1 MGVLSHLQ
9 PERVFGYFEALCGI
23 PHGSGNTGAVSEY
36 CLSVAAELGLEARRD
51 GANNVL
57 IRKPAS
63 PGYESHPPVILQA
76 HLDMVCEKDP
86 GVDFDFTTDPLKLRI
101 EGDWIAA
108 EGTTLGGDDGSG
120 VALALA
126 LLADATLA
134 HPPLEVLLTSD
145 EETGMDGAAAL
156 DGAWLTGRRMIN
168 LDCGEEGV
176 FTLGCGGGAKAR
188 LTLPLVWAENAA
200 PCWKITVDG
209 LLGGHSGAEIHT
221 GRQNANKLM
230 GLLLTRLPEGWRLVE
245 MAGGQKDNV
254 ITSRCVCTVASP
266 VSPAQIAAAFVAEN
280 RVEADPGLTVTVT
293 AAPIAPVAADAAT
306 SAAAARLLEAL
317 PFGVQAMHPKLEWL
331 VETSLN
337 MGVVSTSGDG
347 LQVSLSVRSA
357 EKAKKLALLERLQG
371 IITAFGGSYAESD
384 HYPAWEY
391 QENSPLQ
398 QVMLGTYRQFTG
410 KEPVISVTH
419 AGLECGLLGE
429 KLPGL
434 DTVSMGPTQEH
445 IHSPKER
452 LCISSVGRT
461 YAYLCEALKAL

>member
-1 MGVLSHLQ
+1 MSVLGHLQ
-9 PERVFGYFEALCGI
+9 PERVFAYFEALCGI
-23 PHGSGNTGAVSEY
+23 PHGSGNTRAVSDY
-36 CLSVAAELGLEARRD
+36 CLGVAAELGLEAKQD
-51 GANNVL
+51 EANNVL
-57 IRKPAS
+57 IRKPAT

-76 HLDMVCEKDP
+76 HLDMVCEKEP

-126 LLADATLA
+126 VLADSTLQ
-134 HPPLEVLLTSD
+134 HPALEVVLTSD

-156 DGAWLTGRRMIN
+156 DAGWLTGRRMIN

-176 FTLGCGGGAKAR
+176 FTLGCGGGAKAK
-188 LTLPLVWAENAA
+188 LTLPLAWAVNTTA
-200 PCWKITVDG
+200 CWQITVDG
-209 LLGGHSGAEIHT
+209 LLGGHSGAEIHI
-221 GRQNANKLM
+221 GRQNANILM
-230 GLLLTRLPEGWRLVE
+230 GRLLATLPTGWRLVDI
-245 MAGGQKDNV
+245 AGGQKDNV
-254 ITSRCVCTVASP
+254 ITSRCVCTVAAEGSP
-266 VSPAQIAAAFVAEN
+266 MAEAAAFAEAN
-280 RVEADPGLTVTVT
+280 RIEADPGLTVTV
-293 AAPIAPVAADAAT
+293 AAVPVAEMAADEAT
-306 SAAAARLLEAL
+306 SANAARLLAAL
-317 PFGVQAMHPKLEWL
+317 PYGVQAMHPKLDWL

-337 MGVVSTSGDG
+337 LGVLSADREG
-347 LQVSLSVRSA
+347 LHVSLSVRSA
-357 EKAKKLALLERLQG
+357 EKAKKLALLGRLQE
-371 IITAFGGSYAESD
+371 IISAHGGSYAESD

-398 QVMLGTYRQFTG
+398 QVMLGTYRRFTG

-419 AGLECGLLGE
+419 AGLECGLFSE

-461 YAYLCEALKAL
+461 YAYLCEVLKAL

>member
-1 MGVLSHLQ
+1 MSVLGHLQ
-9 PERVFGYFEALCGI
+9 PQQVFAHFEALCSI
-23 PHGSGNTGAVSEY
+23 PHGSGNTKAVSDY
-36 CLSVAAELGLEARRD
+36 CLSVASRLGLEAEQD
-51 GANNVL
+51 AANNVI
-57 IRKPAS
+57 IRKPAT

-76 HLDMVCEKDP
+76 HLDMVCEKEP
-86 GVDFDFTTDPLKLRI
+86 EVAFDFTTEPLRLHI

-126 LLADATLA
+126 VLEDHTLS

-145 EETGMDGAAAL
+145 EETGMVGAGAL
-156 DGAWLTGRRMIN
+156 DGSRLTGRRMIN

-188 LTLPLVWAENAA
+188 LSLPITWADNTT

-221 GRQNANKLM
+221 GRQNANSLM
-230 GLLLTRLPEGWRLVE
+230 GRLLTTLPSGWRLVDI
-245 MAGGQKDNV
+245 AGGQKDNV
-254 ITSRCVCTVASP
+254 ITSRCVCTVACAEI
-266 VSPAQIAAAFVAEN
+266 PATIVTAFVEEN
-280 RVEADPGLTVTVT
+280 RVDADPGLTVSVEPAPL
-293 AAPIAPVAADAAT
+293 AALAADEDT
-306 SAAAARLLEAL
+306 SAKAARLLAAL
-317 PFGVQAMHPKLEWL
+317 PYGVQAMHPKLSWL

-337 MGVVSTSGDG
+337 LGVLAMKEDS
-347 LQVSLSVRSA
+347 LYISLSVRSA
-357 EKAKKLALLERLQG
+357 EKAKKLALLKKLHSISDAYGCRYE
-371 IITAFGGSYAESD
+371 ESD

-398 QVMLGTYRQFTG
+398 QVMLGIYRQFTG

-419 AGLECGLLGE
+419 AGLECGILGE

-461 YAYLCEALKAL
+461 YAYLCQALKAL